1 MMLQSIFGMIST
13 KDLKIWA
20 FHSFANSI
28 TLRILVCRDNIPKSA
43 FLISNDNVSWP
54 GRSILC
60 QDDIDCL
67 SKKLYDLARGLEYVS
82 WSLGE
87 KIFIYVC
94 RDTSEQIQ
102 VTRSHMMYFIS
113 LFWIFLF
120 QNIMVQLKNAFNH
133 TLKLNLVMKKLILC
147 FSYAGT
153 SWLPRRV

>member
-1 MMLQSIFGMIST
+1 MLQSIFGMIST

-20 FHSFANSI
+20 FHFFANSI

-87 KIFIYVC
+87 KMFIYVC
-94 RDTSEQIQ
+94 RDTSEQI
-102 VTRSHMMYFIS
+102 
-113 LFWIFLF
+113 
-120 QNIMVQLKNAFNH
+120 
-133 TLKLNLVMKKLILC
+133 
-147 FSYAGT
+147 
-153 SWLPRRV
+153 